1 MIDFVNME
9 TLELNV
15 AKRAILK
22 TRHVILVRALVL
34 LVDVNVDIQEYP
46 AVQNAVLVSMV
57 TTVMNHVMDVYQTPV
72 IENLVSA

>member
-1 MIDFVNME
+1 MTWFLWFVNME

-46 AVQNAVLVSMV
+46 AVQVCIKS
-57 TTVMNHVMDVYQTPV
+57 
-72 IENLVSA
+72 I